1 MTYISFKYKIAFVA
15 AILFHF
21 FGAIGIVFWD
31 RNWFVSL
38 TPLNLLLMAFLI
50 IWTQQHRN
58 RAFFSFMF
66 IAVLTGIIAEVIGVN
81 YGFLFGNYRYGT
93 TLGLSFFGVPL
104 ILGVNWFIIIYCI
117 GMIMERLHRWT
128 QRKMEAA
135 NATISPV
142 FKTFSFIVDGAL
154 LATFFDWI
162 LEPVA
167 IKLGFWSWL
176 GDGSV
181 PFFNYVSW
189 FIISALLLFIFRLFH
204 FNKHNYFAVHLF
216 IIQFLFFLFLR
227 TFL

>member
-1 MTYISFKYKIAFVA
+1 
-15 AILFHF
+15 
-21 FGAIGIVFWD
+21 
-31 RNWFVSL
+31 
-38 TPLNLLLMAFLI
+38 
-50 IWTQQHRN
+50 
-58 RAFFSFMF
+58 
-66 IAVLTGIIAEVIGVN
+66 
-81 YGFLFGNYRYGT
+81 
-93 TLGLSFFGVPL
+93 
-104 ILGVNWFIIIYCI
+104 
-117 GMIMERLHRWT
+117 MIMERLHRWT

-142 FKTFSFIVDGAL
+142 FKNFSFIIDGAL